1 MCLCTVLDYLW
12 VELESQLDDNLLLV
26 IQLDGG
32 KLSNNMVSKTSS
44 VYMKPSKLIML
55 YLSMLIMPG
64 HGSSEAELT
73 RSLLKDYEKLA
84 RPVNVTKEV
93 GRHFKDSVL

>member
-1 MCLCTVLDYLW
+1 
-12 VELESQLDDNLLLV
+12 
-26 IQLDGG
+26 
-32 KLSNNMVSKTSS
+32 
-44 VYMKPSKLIML
+44 ML

-64 HGSSEAELT
+64 RGSSEAELT

-93 GRHFKDSVL
+93 GRHFKDIVLWRVKKLSGSCYSRMNAVNGGNLTALNPLILGLKCQLLSNSFCFP